1 MAKKKYYGV
10 KSGNTVGVFE
20 SWDECKSSIEG
31 FKGAKYKSFPTYE
44 EADAFVKG
52 IDITKIHM
60 QLATES
66 NTVIAYVDGS
76 YDDSLKRYSFGCVI
90 ITPEEDIICESGSN
104 DDPEAVGSRNV
115 AGELLGT
122 MFAAKWTYGMG
133 FDKILIRHDY
143 EGIAKWFTGQWKA
156 NSYCAKK
163 YIEFMNK
170 YRNAMNISFE
180 KVTAH
185 SGDKYNEM
193 ADDLAKKA
201 LKNSNL

>member
-10 KSGNTVGVFE
+10 KHGNSIGVFE

-31 FKGAKYKSFPTYE
+31 CKGAKYKSFPTYE
-44 EADAFVKG
+44 EADAYVKG
-52 IDITKIHM
+52 IDITKMHM
-60 QLATES
+60 QLAVETK
-66 NTVIAYVDGS
+66 TVIAYVDGS
-76 YDDSLKRYSFGCVI
+76 YDNASKRYSFGCVI
-90 ITPEEDIICESGSN
+90 ITPQEDIICESGSN

-115 AGELLGT
+115 AGELLGV
-122 MFAAKWTYGMG
+122 MSAVKWAYGEG
-133 FDKILIRHDY
+133 YSRILIRHDY

-170 YRNAMNISFE
+170 YKRALDISFE

-193 ADDLAKKA
+193 ADGLAKKA
-201 LKNSNL
+201 LK